1 MFGYKLVK
9 NSEYVSKEAVSAA
22 VDHLDVTTKQISK
35 INDICSN
42 LDLSEETKSELWK
55 ACFLGI
61 SGIIGAEI
69 NLFPGDGNFTFG
81 PTKKDEA

>member
-22 VDHLDVTTKQISK
+22 VAHLDVVTTQISN

-42 LDLSEETKSELWK
+42 LDLSEQTKKELWK
-55 ACFLGI
+55 ACFRGI
-61 SGIIGAEI
+61 TGILGAEI

-81 PTKKDEA
+81 PTKEDEA